1 MALNKD
7 GKVKLAEEM
16 QKRKYDEQIEL
27 NKLHLV
33 EKNRF
38 RNLERCMHYQRRE
51 RETADRLLQAREREA
66 FSEKRV
72 ERTEALARELD
83 KIKRNE
89 LKELKLRQS
98 LRENCHE
105 LRELESKLRT
115 AYVAKELATQLAEK
129 NAKKLEDKLKQ
140 QEEYQKLQEA
150 IVTLD
155 EMNRIAGEE
164 EIRKKAQYRQEL
176 QDQMIINEKRKRY
189 VYDEFLREK
198 KMIDDIVQ
206 RIHAEDEREREEKMC
221 KMQKT
226 KEEMD
231 AFKKAQQIWRNNEKD
246 EIDKE
251 NQRIQEFI
259 TNKAIEMQSREQKK
273 SELEAVK
280 AKLTENIA
288 KQLYEEEVCI
298 FLPATFF
305 LS

>member
-1 MALNKD
+1 
-7 GKVKLAEEM
+7 
-16 QKRKYDEQIEL
+16 
-27 NKLHLV
+27 
-33 EKNRF
+33 
-38 RNLERCMHYQRRE
+38 
-51 RETADRLLQAREREA
+51 
-66 FSEKRV
+66 
-72 ERTEALARELD
+72 
-83 KIKRNE
+83 
-89 LKELKLRQS
+89 
-98 LRENCHE
+98 
-105 LRELESKLRT
+105 
-115 AYVAKELATQLAEK
+115 
-129 NAKKLEDKLKQ
+129 
-140 QEEYQKLQEA
+140 
-150 IVTLD
+150 
-155 EMNRIAGEE
+155 MNRIAGEE

-221 KMQKT
+221 KMQRT